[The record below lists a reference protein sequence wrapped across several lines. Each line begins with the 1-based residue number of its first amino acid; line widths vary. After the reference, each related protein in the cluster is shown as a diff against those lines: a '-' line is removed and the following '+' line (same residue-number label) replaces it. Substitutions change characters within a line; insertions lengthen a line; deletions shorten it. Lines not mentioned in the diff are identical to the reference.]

1 MKACV
6 FSDSHGYTGNM
17 VAAIELEK
25 PDFCFFLGD
34 GERDIARLNEKY
46 PDLPIYAV
54 RGNCDFSTKLKN
66 CLRCEVDGVS
76 VFLTHGHMSYVK
88 YDYNLETLTS
98 QALEADAD
106 IALFGHTHSQHLSES
121 NGVTLLNP
129 GSIGRGYYPSYAVI
143 DFEGG
148 RFSADLRSI

>member
-6 FSDSHGYTGNM
+6 FSDSHGYAGNM
-17 VAAIELEK
+17 ITAIELEK

-34 GERDIARLNEKY
+34 GERDIAKLNEQY
-46 PDLPIYAV
+46 PDLPVYAV
-54 RGNCDFSTKLKN
+54 RGNCDFGTSLKN

-88 YDYNLETLTS
+88 YEYRLETLTS
-98 QALEADAD
+98 QAIEAKAD
-106 IALFGHTHSQHLSES
+106 IALFGHTHEQHMSES

-129 GSIGRGYYPSYAVI
+129 GSVGRSYYPGYAVL
-143 DFEGG
+143 DFENGKF
-148 RFSADLRSI
+148 RAELKAI